1 VQLPIAQL
9 FCFYARRIFCM
20 GKHRYEDT
28 PKGRA
33 EKKEELARR
42 SRKAL
47 ITKGKRPKLTQ
58 SDTDSY
64 KFEPTLRFYQ

>member
-1 VQLPIAQL
+1 
-9 FCFYARRIFCM
+9 M